1 MVVFAE
7 IITNDS
13 LLLVWMSPQ
22 TSQREAGFAVSD
34 HIAHREHCPSHAAY
48 DGNSV
53 RFSVRIG
60 RWRLTVEFSAAGVC
74 CGMFPKPRLA
84 GECSANCGASLV
96 LCSELSAPVASRAR
110 DAACR
115 IADVE
120 SHLALRVRSY
130 NIFTTTNVRSSASAF
145 VSRN

>member
-22 TSQREAGFAVSD
+22 TSQREAGFAMSD

-60 RWRLTVEFSAAGVC
+60 RWRLRSNFPPREPVVVC
-74 CGMFPKPRLA
+74 
-84 GECSANCGASLV
+84 
-96 LCSELSAPVASRAR
+96 
-110 DAACR
+110 
-115 IADVE
+115 
-120 SHLALRVRSY
+120 
-130 NIFTTTNVRSSASAF
+130 
-145 VSRN
+145 SRNRVWLGNALQIAAPDLFYALVFLLQ

>member
-60 RWRLTVEFSAAGVC
+60 RWRLTVEFSAAGAC

-96 LCSELSAPVASRAR
+96 LCSELSAPVASRPATPP
-110 DAACR
+110 
-115 IADVE
+115 VE
-120 SHLALRVRSY
+120 SQTLSLISHCVFEA
-130 NIFTTTNVRSSASAF
+130 TTSSPPPT
-145 VSRN
+145 

>member
-22 TSQREAGFAVSD
+22 TSQREAGFPVSD

-60 RWRLTVEFSAAGVC
+60 PWRLLSNFPPREPVVVCSRNRVWLGNALQIAVPQTSTIDRVSFPSSRPLSGVEQ
-74 CGMFPKPRLA
+74 PKPHAQAVISNLA
-84 GECSANCGASLV
+84 K
-96 LCSELSAPVASRAR
+96 R
-110 DAACR
+110 
-115 IADVE
+115 
-120 SHLALRVRSY
+120 Y
-130 NIFTTTNVRSSASAF
+130 RSS
-145 VSRN
+145 

>member
-60 RWRLTVEFSAAGVC
+60 PWRRASPKQGRGVEQ
-74 CGMFPKPRLA
+74 
-84 GECSANCGASLV
+84 GEH
-96 LCSELSAPVASRAR
+96 
-110 DAACR
+110 
-115 IADVE
+115 
-120 SHLALRVRSY
+120 SH
-130 NIFTTTNVRSSASAF
+130 N
-145 VSRN
+145 

>member
-60 RWRLTVEFSAAGVC
+60 RWRLTVEFSAAGAC

-84 GECSANCGASLV
+84 GNALQIAAPDLFYALV
-96 LCSELSAPVASRAR
+96 FLLSSFAGPRRRLSNRR
-110 DAACR
+110 R
-115 IADVE
+115 
-120 SHLALRVRSY
+120 
-130 NIFTTTNVRSSASAF
+130 
-145 VSRN
+145 